1 MESGGVSESRGAE
14 SAHGASG
21 ASEAKESGGVSA
33 ADRSDVSAA
42 AASVSDRD
50 VSAQADA
57 VAGKD
62 TAADG
67 FDRAEAAGTDKAD
80 KADAAGKADGP
91 AAGPGRGPSEG
102 TVAEASRRA
111 DEAESAREAARETAR
126 GEALGRGVDGAS
138 AAGPGRGP
146 SEGTVAEASRRADE
160 AESAREAA
168 RETARGNALGRA
180 GTVDGVEN
188 TRRTPSEGTL
198 AEIGRREE
206 NKRVEAVADRLG
218 ALSPTAQRLVD
229 DFRANGGTFVR
240 SERGG
245 WFNNAGERPVIGVPR
260 GTPEA
265 NMLTIAHE
273 LGHYEFRNN
282 PERAYQAPGRP
293 TGASDRQI
301 EHRRQAD
308 YMRGNADAN
317 LRDEGHASL
326 VNRVIRDEVL
336 AKTGLDLGVAGNIP
350 SALTQPGAAP
360 QSAQRRS
367 IGDYFGA
374 NLFTSTNG
382 ENYRSYYSD
391 HYRRDYE
398 ARFMPGKER

>member
-14 SAHGASG
+14 SASGASG

-42 AASVSDRD
+42 AASVSDRE

-67 FDRAEAAGTDKAD
+67 FDRAEAAGTE

-126 GEALGRGVDGAS
+126 G
-138 AAGPGRGP
+138 
-146 SEGTVAEASRRADE
+146 
-160 AESAREAA
+160 
-168 RETARGNALGRA
+168 NALGRA
-180 GTVDGVEN
+180 DAVDAAE
-188 TRRTPSEGTL
+188 RSPRTPSEGTL

-308 YMRGNADAN
+308 YMRNNADAN

-398 ARFMPGKER
+398 QRFMPGQER

>member
-1 MESGGVSESRGAE
+1 MESGGVSESRGADSARGAE
-14 SAHGASG
+14 SASG
-21 ASEAKESGGVSA
+21 AKESGGVSA

-42 AASVSDRD
+42 AASVSDRE

-80 KADAAGKADGP
+80 AAGKADAAEKADGP

-111 DEAESAREAARETAR
+111 DEAESTREAARETAR
-126 GEALGRGVDGAS
+126 GEALGRAGAVDGA
-138 AAGPGRGP
+138 
-146 SEGTVAEASRRADE
+146 ERAP
-160 AESAREAA
+160 
-168 RETARGNALGRA
+168 
-180 GTVDGVEN
+180 
-188 TRRTPSEGTL
+188 RTPSEGTL
-198 AEIGRREE
+198 AELGRREE
-206 NKRVEAVADRLG
+206 NKRVEAMADHLG
-218 ALSPTAQRLVD
+218 TLSPTAQRLVD

-245 WFNNAGERPVIGVPR
+245 WFNNHGERPVIGVPA
-260 GTPEA
+260 GSPQD

-282 PERAYQAPGRP
+282 PERGYQPPGRP

-301 EHRRQAD
+301 EHRRQAE
-308 YMRGNADAN
+308 YMRSNADAN

-336 AKTGLDLGVAGNIP
+336 AKTGTDLGVAGDIP

-360 QSAQRRS
+360 QAAQRRS

-398 ARFMPGKER
+398 RRFMPGQER